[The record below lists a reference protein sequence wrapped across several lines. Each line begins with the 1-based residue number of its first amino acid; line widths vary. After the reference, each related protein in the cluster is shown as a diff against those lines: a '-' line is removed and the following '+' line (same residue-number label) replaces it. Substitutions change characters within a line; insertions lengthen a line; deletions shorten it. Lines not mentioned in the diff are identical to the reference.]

1 MLEGSAAAAVGEGN
15 NKQLHMDPLSLRYAR
30 AVRGRGKRVREREWR
45 PCFQLSTSS
54 AGFTLYCS
62 RHSHLGSGASVFLS
76 RKLYSYGY
84 SSLITR

>member
-15 NKQLHMDPLSLRYAR
+15 NKQLHMDPLS
-30 AVRGRGKRVREREWR
+30 AVRKGCSRERQKSER
-45 PCFQLSTSS
+45 VASLPSTSS